1 MKNGILEIC
10 LFERHFLTFTTYLAF
25 NNEEIVVIEVL
36 DSATYFYDK
45 VAGVF
50 TPNEGVVFTPSEG
63 VCRINMHRNQK
74 LTKSYI
80 EKKISRH

>member
-36 DSATYFYDK
+36 DRGTYFYDK

-50 TPNEGVVFTPSEG
+50 THSEG

>member
-36 DSATYFYDK
+36 DSGTYFYDK

-50 TPNEGVVFTPSEG
+50 TPIFLRQSGW
-63 VCRINMHRNQK
+63 CIYAQ
-74 LTKSYI
+74 
-80 EKKISRH
+80 